1 MSIYSHGEIM
11 TPEQALSILDQATA
25 NFGGNRV
32 QHLEIIKAIQILN
45 EFIQKD
51 KQPKEENK

>member
-1 MSIYSHGEIM
+1 M